1 MLVALSLCVVHGLCL
16 SVVTN
21 LKFTFY
27 LCLPYGGKCEFTTVF
42 LVRILVDYEGGRVIH
57 VIAVV
62 KSALIEGL
70 PSIGSE
76 DRTEY
81 VRRAIAH
88 KMYEVAL
95 RAIHYMECVGT
106 TQEGQ
111 SLLPQQSRVV

>member
-1 MLVALSLCVVHGLCL
+1 M
-16 SVVTN
+16 N
-21 LKFTFY
+21 QNFTFY
-27 LCLPYGGKCEFTTVF
+27 PCLPYGGKYEFTTVF
-42 LVRILVDYEGGRVIH
+42 LVRILVHYEGGRM
-57 VIAVV
+57 IAVV